1 MARQIELLLA
11 AQSEAGRWRRDAVF
25 SAAMNRNWC
34 DARMVDRSDQL
45 AADSSSALVV
55 FDAGI
60 RTAEIMLAAVCRGM
74 PVAMVGSGEHARPES
89 LRRMI
94 EASGIL
100 HFPFSRR
107 AARNLSK
114 TGVTRRS
121 MTVSLDPLLDH
132 LAEICPESGETCDVV
147 VALDE
152 TRLLDREA
160 RIIWSALHGLYRK
173 GAIERVHWIGTGPSR
188 CEPSAGIDCI
198 AVESGARLSSL
209 VSRLD
214 AGQIVISD
222 IAWVLDLAP
231 TMQWSLVQVRPDA
244 NRPELAKR
252 CQSRICPID
261 LDRLPVDILAMLMRP
276 AADRTHRILPR
287 RSEACDGILDGLEAL
302 VLSRRFSSDRQI
314 AAVSPRSFAPSPIR
328 GVS

>member
-25 SAAMNRNWC
+25 NAATNRNWC
-34 DARMVDRSDQL
+34 DARIVDRSDQL
-45 AADSSSALVV
+45 AAGPNSALVV

-60 RTAEIMLAAVCRGM
+60 RTAEIMLAAVSRGL
-74 PVAMVGSGEHARPES
+74 PVATVGSGHHARPES

-94 EASGIL
+94 EASGTL

-132 LAEICPESGETCDVV
+132 LAECRPAMGEACDIV

-152 TRLLDREA
+152 TRLLNREA
-160 RIIWSALHGLYRK
+160 RIIWSALDSLHRK
-173 GAIERVHWIGTGPSR
+173 GAIERVLWFGTGPSR
-188 CEPSAGIDCI
+188 CEPSAGIKCVAI
-198 AVESGARLSSL
+198 ESGESLPSL
-209 VSRLD
+209 VSSID
-214 AGQIVISD
+214 SGQIVISD
-222 IAWVLDLAP
+222 IDWVMDLAP
-231 TMQWSLVQVRPDA
+231 TMQWSLLQVRPDA
-244 NRPELAKR
+244 DRPELAAR
-252 CQSRICPID
+252 CQARICPID
-261 LDRLPVDILAMLMRP
+261 LERLPVDILAMLMRP
-276 AADRTHRILPR
+276 GVDRKHRILPR
-287 RSEACDGILDGLEAL
+287 RSEASDGILDGLEAL
-302 VLSRRFSSDRQI
+302 VLSRRFATARP
-314 AAVSPRSFAPSPIR
+314 AVSGPARNLAPSPMG